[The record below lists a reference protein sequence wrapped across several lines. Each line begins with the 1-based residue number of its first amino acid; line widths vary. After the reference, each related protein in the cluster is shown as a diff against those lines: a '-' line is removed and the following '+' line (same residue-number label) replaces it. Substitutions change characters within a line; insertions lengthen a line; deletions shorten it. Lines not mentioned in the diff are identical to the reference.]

1 MLRLPNDSQLFGA
14 VQHQTHNTSSPRDY
28 FSATHWS
35 VVINAGNSQS
45 PRHESALEELCRRYW
60 FPLYAYARHGG
71 TAHADAEDLVQSF
84 FLDFLKENYLQ
95 GLDSKN
101 GRFRAF
107 LLTCFKNH
115 SRNEWK
121 RAGRQKRGGGAE
133 HRPFDWVTADEFDW
147 VTADEKF
154 QSLMAAGTPERMY
167 DRAWAV
173 TLLEQVLAQLGQ
185 EMQAKG
191 KRELFEVLKP
201 GLTFDGDD
209 FSYRTATN
217 RLKLSE
223 EALRQR
229 AKRMRE
235 RLQELIRHEIL
246 KTCDPAEF
254 EEEKRSLLNA
264 FSD

>member
-1 MLRLPNDSQLFGA
+1 M
-14 VQHQTHNTSSPRDY
+14 TTSFSRDY
-28 FSATHWS
+28 FPTTHWS
-35 VVINAGNSQS
+35 VINNAGNSQS
-45 PRHESALEELCRRYW
+45 LQAESALNELCFRYW
-60 FPLYAYARHGG
+60 EPLYVFARHGG
-71 TAHADAEDLVQSF
+71 TAHANAEDLVQSF

-107 LLTCFKNH
+107 LLECFKNH

-121 RAGRQKRGGGAE
+121 RAGRQKRGGGAD
-133 HRPFDWVTADEFDW
+133 HLPLDWA
-147 VTADEKF
+147 TADEKF
-154 QSLMAAGTPERMY
+154 QSLMAAETPEKMY

-173 TLLEQVLAQLGQ
+173 TLLEQVLELLGE

-191 KRELFEVLKP
+191 KGELFEELNPVLA
-201 GLTFDGDD
+201 GDRDD
-209 FSYRTATN
+209 FSYRDAAK
-217 RLKLSE
+217 RLKQSE

-235 RLQELIRHEIL
+235 RLQKLFRQEIL
-246 KTCDPAEF
+246 KTCDPAEVEQEIQF
-254 EEEKRSLLNA
+254 LLNA

>member
-84 FLDFLKENYLQ
+84 YSHFLKENYLRNLN
-95 GLDSKN
+95 GKN

-107 LLTCFKNH
+107 LLKCFQNH
-115 SRNEWK
+115 SHNERK
-121 RAGRQKRGGGAE
+121 RAGCQKRGGGAD
-133 HRPFDWVTADEFDW
+133 HLPLDWA
-147 VTADEKF
+147 TADEKY
-154 QSLMAAGTPERMY
+154 QSQLMTVETPERAY

-173 TLLEQVLAQLGQ
+173 TLLEQVLELLGE

-191 KRELFEVLKP
+191 KGELFEELKP
-201 GLTFDGDD
+201 SLMVDRAD
-209 FSYRTATN
+209 FSYGDAAN

-223 EALRQR
+223 EATRQA
-229 AKRMRE
+229 AKRLRKRYE
-235 RLQELIRHEIL
+235 ELIREEIL